1 MSMDLMVK
9 AMKARVGSPLRKLV
23 LIKLADNANDLGEC
37 WPSYQHIAD
46 QCEMSRRSV
55 MVHIDVLI
63 KGGLLRKEIR
73 KGGPKG
79 NSSNVYFLQLSGGAN
94 LSLPPSAADAPP
106 SESPAPGGES
116 PALPPSESPAPRTS
130 HSFEPVNEPV
140 KEPLRPSAADDDAFE
155 LFWKSSLKNGSKK
168 KALELFKA
176 YCKRTGTP
184 AMALAMILVNDTAAR
199 KKAQQFGFDRLHVT
213 TYLSQE
219 RWNDEVP
226 AADAGKPSTFATDF
240 DAKEYKGTANE
251 DFADF
256 LKDD

>member
-1 MSMDLMVK
+1 MSMELMVK

-55 MVHIDVLI
+55 MMHIDVLI

-79 NSSNVYFLQLSGGAN
+79 NSSNVYFLQLADGAN
-94 LSLPPSAADAPP
+94 L
-106 SESPAPGGES
+106 
-116 PALPPSESPAPRTS
+116 ALPPSESAAPPGANPALPSANPAPPPSANPAPRTS
-130 HSFEPVNEPV
+130 HSLEPVNEPV
-140 KEPLRPSAADDDAFE
+140 KEPLRPSDDGADSFE
-155 LFWKSSLKNGSKK
+155 LFWQSSLKNGSKK

-176 YCKRTGTP
+176 YCKRTSTAP
-184 AMALAMILVNDTAAR
+184 MALAMILVNDTAAR
-199 KKAQQFGFDRLHVT
+199 KKAQQFGFDKLHVT

-219 RWNDEVP
+219 RWNDQVP
-226 AADAGKPSTFATDF
+226 AAEPGKPTLNQDFAT
-240 DAKEYKGTANE
+240 KTYEGTAN
-251 DFADF
+251 DQFADF
-256 LKDD
+256 LQG